1 MQSSFDALTLAL
13 AALQDTGVPKTS
25 LQIDAITSLRE
36 AIQTEKD
43 APKLVPLQDVIDFLM
58 QHHALVSAQHSHYRH
73 AADLIKMT
81 FSSQ

>member
-25 LQIDAITSLRE
+25 LQIDAINSLRE

-43 APKLVPLQDVIDFLM
+43 APKHVPLHYVIDCLM
-58 QHHALVSAQHSHYRH
+58 QHHALVAGQHSHYRH
-73 AADLIKMT
+73 AADMIKMT
-81 FSSQ
+81 FQ